1 MRYDEFLAQYKQ
13 AHSDWS
19 FGRINTTEAA
29 SRIAAL
35 RGELPGLEPDKRAD
49 AEYALNSFAAEISAE
64 SQARMA
70 RAVDAVNAA
79 GADDGSVAERIARA
93 EAGIAAVTAI
103 AEESPDRSERH
114 AILSLNETL
123 VTLIE
128 ALRLDSSTDER

>member
-1 MRYDEFLAQYKQ
+1 VQYDEFLAQYKQ
-13 AHSDWS
+13 AHFDWS
-19 FGRINTTEAA
+19 FGRINTAEVA

-35 RGELPGLEPDKRAD
+35 RAELAGLEPDKRVD
-49 AEYALNSFAAEISAE
+49 AEYALNSFAAEISPE

-79 GADDGSVAERIARA
+79 GADDGTIAERIARA

-128 ALRLDSSTDER
+128 ALRLDSSADER

>member
-1 MRYDEFLAQYKQ
+1 VQYDEFLAQYKQ
-13 AHSDWS
+13 AHFDWS
-19 FGRINTTEAA
+19 FGRINTAEVA

-35 RGELPGLEPDKRAD
+35 RAELAGLEPDKRVD
-49 AEYALNSFAAEISAE
+49 AEYALNSFAAEISPE

-79 GADDGSVAERIARA
+79 GADDGTIAERIARA

-128 ALRLDSSTDER
+128 TLRLDSSADER

>member
-1 MRYDEFLAQYKQ
+1 MLYDEFLAQYKP
-13 AHSDWS
+13 AHFDWS

-35 RGELPGLEPDKRAD
+35 RGELPELEPDKRAD
-49 AEYALNSFAAEISAE
+49 AEYALNSFAAEISPE

-128 ALRLDSSTDER
+128 ALRLDSSAGER